1 MTGGSRSSE
10 WSRTYRLCSR
20 DVDLLV
26 SPVRYEAYGLA
37 IQEALVAGVPAL
49 VSANAGITSIL
60 RPVLPQLIVPDEA
73 DAQAWAAVI
82 DRSARDIETLKTAV
96 AVLGASLSKRSWDE
110 MAAEIVNEV
119 NARLLDGR

>member
-1 MTGGSRSSE
+1 MFLGMVE
-10 WSRTYRLCSR
+10 DVPALLR

-37 IQEALVAGVPAL
+37 VQEALVAGVPAL

-60 RPVLPQLIVPDEA
+60 RPVLPQLVVPDEA

-82 DRSARDIETLKTAV
+82 ERSARNIEALKTSV
-96 AVLGASLSKRSWDE
+96 AALGASLSKRSWDE

-119 NARLLDGR
+119 NARLLERR